1 VKKEGLAPKGEPANA
16 GICEG
21 RAGAYSMCETAR
33 GAMPPKGD
41 PIRALPERWAILFP
55 PGEVAE
61 WLKAA
66 PC

>member
-1 VKKEGLAPKGEPANA
+1 MPER
-16 GICEG
+16 G
-21 RAGAYSMCETAR
+21 RAGTLSMPQVGA

-41 PIRALPERWAILFP
+41 PAILSG

>member
-1 VKKEGLAPKGEPANA
+1 MPEEAF
-16 GICEG
+16 C
-21 RAGAYSMCETAR
+21 
-33 GAMPPKGD
+33 AMPPKGD
-41 PIRALPERWAILFP
+41 PAVRVYGHSAILCE

>member
-1 VKKEGLAPKGEPANA
+1 MPER
-16 GICEG
+16 G
-21 RAGAYSMCETAR
+21 RAGTLSMPQPR
-33 GAMPPKGD
+33 WGAMPPKGD
-41 PIRALPERWAILFP
+41 PAEGSAILYP

>member
-1 VKKEGLAPKGEPANA
+1 M
-16 GICEG
+16 
-21 RAGAYSMCETAR
+21 SMSQAAR
-33 GAMPPKGD
+33 RAMPPKGD
-41 PIRALPERWAILFP
+41 PGEASAILYP

>member
-1 VKKEGLAPKGEPANA
+1 MTIVKSANEPANPRKGELA
-16 GICEG
+16 PRKGE
-21 RAGAYSMCETAR
+21 RAASRENPPVCDT
-33 GAMPPKGD
+33 MP
-41 PIRALPERWAILFP
+41 A

>member
-1 VKKEGLAPKGEPANA
+1 MPER
-16 GICEG
+16 G
-21 RAGAYSMCETAR
+21 RAGPLSMPQAVAS
-33 GAMPPKGD
+33 AMPPKGD
-41 PIRALPERWAILFP
+41 PGDASAILYP

>member
-1 VKKEGLAPKGEPANA
+1 MQTLA
-16 GICEG
+16 
-21 RAGAYSMCETAR
+21 RR
-33 GAMPPKGD
+33 GSSVILPTGD
-41 PIRALPERWAILFP
+41 LAAWESDTLCAQN